1 MAFAL
6 ELNNSNFYISG
17 IFGKPIKIP
26 SAMYPLNGTPTLLS
40 FETTAP
46 FPDNEETQKIKTV
59 FDSIEQK
66 VGQCYT
72 NAETLQAALQAE
84 GISSKAY
91 VGWQFIGQTRPVHHA
106 IVVID
111 NHVLDFNIRT
121 ELLQAI
127 LTEQP
132 LPIDALRQKVVDRMI
147 ELKKQPNSAV
157 ATFGQMEESTFI
169 ICSECKPKQGLQ
181 IYNKLV
187 KAYPKH
193 PALNDIDEHGL
204 SKTQKIYFEKT
215 SKDRGF

>member
-26 SAMYPLNGTPTLLS
+26 SAMYPLSGTPTLLS

-46 FPDNEETQKIKTV
+46 FPESEETQKIKTI

-72 NAETLQAALQAE
+72 NAEILQATLQAE
-84 GISSKAY
+84 GIPSKTF

-106 IVVID
+106 IVVIE

-121 ELLQAI
+121 ELLRKT
-127 LTEQP
+127 LTEQT
-132 LPIDALRQKVVDRMI
+132 LPIDVLRQKVVERLI
-147 ELKKQPNSAV
+147 ELKKQPNSEV
-157 ATFGQMEESTFI
+157 ATFGQVEPSTFI

-193 PALNDIDEHGL
+193 PALNDVDAHGL